1 MVVKISGKAILL
13 TIAIGGIGLTAYL
26 SAKKAPEAAK
36 RKEAALKEKR
46 ERTGDPNAQLTF
58 MESMQAQIGSYIPAM
73 AAAAVAIGGIAG
85 SEVLNEKTFKKVE
98 KAFDGY
104 KEMTDKLEGKGT
116 SKVIERAVEQKAADD
131 KKKKPWDIKEEFCIT
146 FQGKV
151 ISFKATR
158 SEVIEAFYE
167 VNRYFHGRGIVT
179 FNEFLSCLPDV
190 EPVEQGDDR
199 GWEAYV
205 GESVYGYTWIDFG
218 LKECYDKPWIT
229 EIYMPVYPHF
239 FDQEDCELEIEEG
252 VEKLKLNMEKGAND
266 GEG

>member
-1 MVVKISGKAILL
+1 MVVKINGKTIFLL
-13 TIAIGGIGLTAYL
+13 VAGAGVIATAWFA
-26 SAKKAPEAAK
+26 SNNAPEAAK
-36 RKEAALKEKR
+36 KKELALAAKR
-46 ERTGDPNAQLTF
+46 ERTGDPNATLTKFESAKAQL
-58 MESMQAQIGSYIPAM
+58 GSYAPTIIAAM
-73 AAAAVAIGGIAG
+73 TALGGIAG
-85 SEVLNEKTFKKVE
+85 SEILNQQTIKKIE
-98 KAFDGY
+98 KAYDGY

-116 SKVIERAVEQKAADD
+116 SKLIEKAVEQKKEDE

-190 EPVEQGDDR
+190 DPVEQGDDR

-229 EIYMPVYPHF
+229 EIFMPVYPHF
-239 FDQEDCELEIEEG
+239 FDQDDCELEIEEG

-266 GEG
+266 GEA